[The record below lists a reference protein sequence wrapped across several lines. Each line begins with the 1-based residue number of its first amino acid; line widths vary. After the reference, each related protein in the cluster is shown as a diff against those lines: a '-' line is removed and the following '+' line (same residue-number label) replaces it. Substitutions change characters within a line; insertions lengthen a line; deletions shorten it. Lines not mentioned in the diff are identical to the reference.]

1 MGKKF
6 KDNVFRGKLKGG
18 KENERKKIGKNDFQT
33 FGHFL
38 RKNCLHNMMGY
49 PFRFVVCGVLIP
61 LS

>member
-33 FGHFL
+33 FGHFFAQ
-38 RKNCLHNMMGY
+38 MMGY